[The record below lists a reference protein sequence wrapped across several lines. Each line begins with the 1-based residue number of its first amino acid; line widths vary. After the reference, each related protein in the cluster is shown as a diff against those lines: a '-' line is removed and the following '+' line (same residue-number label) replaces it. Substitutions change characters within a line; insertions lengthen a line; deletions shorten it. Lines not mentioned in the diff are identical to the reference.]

1 MLLSSLWVGALGGPG
16 LPDAM
21 KVTRGIYTVS
31 ASFPPNVGLTPSQPV
46 FPRQIRAKRCNCQ
59 DRAYAGAVSRDREKW
74 PQGRPRLF
82 VVQGQ
87 SGPLR
92 RVPKRTWSPL
102 IPVAAVATHF
112 ALRWPLDSWLNASSD
127 SKFISALVVV
137 SAPLLFAGYAF
148 YRWVW
153 PKPRH

>member
-1 MLLSSLWVGALGGPG
+1 MLSPLWVAALGGQG
-16 LPDAM
+16 LLDAM
-21 KVTRGIYTVS
+21 KVSSGIYTVS
-31 ASFPPNVGLTPSQPV
+31 ASFPPNVGLVSSRPV
-46 FPRQIRAKRCNCQ
+46 FPRQIRTKRCNRQ
-59 DRAYAGAVSRDREKW
+59 PLAYAGAVSRDREKW
-74 PQGRPRLF
+74 PQGRPWLF

-92 RVPKRTWSPL
+92 RVPRRTWSPL

-137 SAPLLFAGYAF
+137 SVPLLFAGYAF
-148 YRWVW
+148 YRCVW